1 VAWLVHQQELLG
13 EPEPGEPQPDD
24 AGWQVEG
31 HCEPAEAAV
40 EELVATAACKAAV
53 AAAAAAAEFVGFVAV
68 VVAAALGMMA
78 EQR

>member
-1 VAWLVHQQELLG
+1 MAWLVHQQELLE

-31 HCEPAEAAV
+31 HCELAEAAV

-53 AAAAAAAEFVGFVAV
+53 AAAAEFVEFAV